1 MPLNIYTFLLITGI
15 LYNMVVMLLFIANRL
30 GKL

>member
-1 MPLNIYTFLLITGI
+1 MPINIYTFLLITGN
-15 LYNMVVMLLFIANRL
+15 LSNMVVMLLFIANRL